1 MQNGI
6 GGHLN
11 TQNGTKQFMSYYQNK
26 SSLVQNQNGSRKAF
40 EPQQVMCDTGSH
52 KLSSQKSTGAINPK
66 AAPKGTGQMLD
77 SQISINE
84 IMAKYMKQGQHV
96 SGGSLGGDKSR
107 NNAVINSSK
116 TQSESMM
123 RGSNQKQGSRPVTTQ
138 GPNQIGIQVNNSIQG
153 NKGTSQNKRKSG
165 GAPDHQ
171 SRNT

>member
-1 MQNGI
+1 MAAP
-6 GGHLN
+6 
-11 TQNGTKQFMSYYQNK
+11 NK
-26 SSLVQNQNGSRKAF
+26 LCKVFKVNR
-40 EPQQVMCDTGSH
+40 VRCDTGSH

-66 AAPKGTGQMLD
+66 AAPKGAGQMLD

-123 RGSNQKQGSRPVTTQ
+123 RAGSN
-138 GPNQIGIQVNNSIQG
+138 
-153 NKGTSQNKRKSG
+153 
-165 GAPDHQ
+165 
-171 SRNT
+171 